1 MTEVF
6 VDTSALYAVLD
17 ADDARHGEAA
27 ATWSALL
34 DHLADGATRCV
45 THSGVIVESSALVQR
60 RLGMRA
66 LRALHDRLLRIVDV
80 TWVDADLH
88 GRALS
93 ALLAAGSREVSL
105 VDWTSFE
112 LMRERAIDAAFAFD
126 DDFDAQG
133 FVRWSPPA

>member
-1 MTEVF
+1 MMEVF

-17 ADDARHGEAA
+17 RDDVHHGEAGQ
-27 ATWSALL
+27 TWSALL
-34 DHLADGATRCV
+34 DDLARGAARCR
-45 THSGVIVESSALVQR
+45 THSGVIVEASALVQR

-66 LRALHDRLLRIVDV
+66 LRALHDRLLRVVDV

-93 ALLAAGSREVSL
+93 ALLAAGSRDVSL

-112 LMRERAIDAAFAFD
+112 LMRAAAVSSAFAFD
-126 DDFDAQG
+126 ADFADQG
-133 FVRWSPPA
+133 FDLLVPTA